1 MVFEDYGYANTIAEA
16 FGIRYTGEQVYDT
29 TYVST

>member
-16 FGIRYTGEQVYDT
+16 FGIRFTGEQVFDDLRH
-29 TYVST
+29 